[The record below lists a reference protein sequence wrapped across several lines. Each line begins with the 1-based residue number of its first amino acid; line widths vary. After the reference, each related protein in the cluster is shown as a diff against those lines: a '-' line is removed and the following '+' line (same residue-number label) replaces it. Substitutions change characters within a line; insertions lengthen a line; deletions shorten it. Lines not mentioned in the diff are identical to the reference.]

1 MKVFHH
7 HMTLDFFFFK
17 VIQIIKMALLSAI
30 KNEYY
35 HDTYIVNRRSKQWLI
50 L

>member
-7 HMTLDFFFFK
+7 HMTLDFFFK
-17 VIQIIKMALLSAI
+17 AIQIIKMALLSAI

-35 HDTYIVNRRSKQWLI
+35 HATYIVNRRSKQWLI